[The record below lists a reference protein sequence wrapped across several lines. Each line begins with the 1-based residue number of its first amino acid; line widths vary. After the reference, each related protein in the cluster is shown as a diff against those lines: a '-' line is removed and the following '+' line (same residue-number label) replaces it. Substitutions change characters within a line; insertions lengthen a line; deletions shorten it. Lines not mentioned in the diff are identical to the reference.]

1 MFLVKNAT
9 STKNAGPVA
18 LAAMEEYSGAY
29 MRLLHNVFR
38 VDRASLVLENDT
50 PTTPVQADRDVT
62 RTISSGPGI
71 HAVPNPAL
79 P

>member
-1 MFLVKNAT
+1 
-9 STKNAGPVA
+9 
-18 LAAMEEYSGAY
+18 MEEYSGAY

-62 RTISSGPGI
+62 PVHLEMPLIEMEKSTS
-71 HAVPNPAL
+71 
-79 P
+79 